1 MNYDWIFF
9 DADGTLF
16 DYDAGEAAALRGAL
30 ESCGLPFDAAI
41 GARYSEINDA
51 IWREFELGEISQE
64 RLKTERFERLFAE
77 LDVQSDAVVFS
88 RRYLEILAAQ
98 TTLLDGA
105 EGVLRDLA
113 GRVEMLLITNGL
125 AEVQQPRFA
134 ASSIRDCFSEI
145 VISGEIGLAK
155 PDRAIFDHAFARIGD
170 PPRDRVLM
178 VGDNLG
184 SDILGGVN
192 AGLDTCWYNPKG
204 ATNGH
209 DVEPTYEIRE
219 LRKIFDI
226 LVGGERGCAA
236 PPSLR
241 RG

>member
-1 MNYDWIFF
+1 MSYDWIFF

-16 DYDAGEAAALRGAL
+16 DYDAGEAEALRGAL
-30 ESCGLPFDAAI
+30 ESCGLPFEVEV
-41 GARYSEINDA
+41 GGRYSEINAA

-64 RLKTERFERLFAE
+64 RLKTERFERLFSE
-77 LDVQSDAVVFS
+77 LGVTADAVAFS
-88 RRYLEILAAQ
+88 RRYLEILGRQ
-98 TTLLDGA
+98 TALLDGA
-105 EGVLRDLA
+105 EAVLRALV

-155 PDRAIFDHAFARIGD
+155 PDRAIFDHALDRIGD

-184 SDILGGVN
+184 SDILGGFN

-204 ATNGH
+204 ARNGH

-219 LRKIFDI
+219 LREIFDI
-226 LVGGERGCAA
+226 LVGGERGCRA
-236 PPSLR
+236 PSSSR